1 MIPPLQSLVK
11 YDNAVLV
18 SSTKEKKVKDKLLK
32 VSSSS
37 SWVTNCVYSCDF
49 NYLLVSVMQSGGLL
63 PGEQKSEVPQTED
76 ILNSILP
83 PRSGFYFVVSCKE
96 LHALAHLPHDTG
108 SGQKTVSFG
117 CNMCQVRQPPD

>member
-32 VSSSS
+32 VTSSSL
-37 SWVTNCVYSCDF
+37 WVANSMYSCVF
-49 NYLLVSVMQSGGLL
+49 NYLLVSDVQSGGLL

-83 PRSGFYFVVSCKE
+83 PRSGLYVLMACKK
-96 LHALAHLPHDTG
+96 LHPLAHLSHDTG

-117 CNMCQVRQPPD
+117 CNMFQVRQPPD